1 MGEPIFPSNQELKEY
16 IEKNQRATI
25 YEICNRFNQT
35 GEDTWAVRKPG
46 CVEKASVLA
55 YNINTEFIPIL
66 QNFLQQDFVTA
77 QEDQLACL
85 VSNPHGIINNRQ
97 QEFVPFVIS
106 VTNN

>member
-1 MGEPIFPSNQELKEY
+1 MGEPIFPSNQELREY

-25 YEICNRFNQT
+25 YEIINRFNQT
-35 GEDTWAVRKPG
+35 GEDTWAIRKPG
-46 CVEKASVLA
+46 CVEKALIFA
-55 YNINTEFIPIL
+55 YNINGDFIPIL
-66 QNFLQQDFVTA
+66 KNFISQDYVV
-77 QEDQLACL
+77 DHIDPLACL